1 MRPLL
6 TFIIV
11 FCFIFQSCCPR
22 VVLPPPTHD
31 TSSVTN
37 IETKE
42 TWIDTL
48 AKIQLP
54 DETATNVTEDSTST
68 VETSAATST
77 VTIAK
82 SGKVTHTISNKR
94 DPLFI
99 PTKFLVRAVQQK
111 TEMTIKEREYIPIE
125 KELTKWQKFLIRAG
139 TVLLSALSGAT
150 LFGLWRLIK
159 KFILRK

>member
-1 MRPLL
+1 MKLL
-6 TFIIV
+6 FTFIIV

-22 VVLPPPTHD
+22 VVLPPTRD

-37 IETKE
+37 IETTE

-54 DETATNVTEDSTST
+54 DETATNITGDSTST
-68 VETSAATST
+68 VETSVATST
-77 VTIAK
+77 VKIDK

-99 PTKFLVRAVQQK
+99 PTKFLVKAVHQNK
-111 TEMTIKEREYIPIE
+111 ETTIKEREYIPIE
-125 KELTKWQKFLIRAG
+125 KELTKWQKFLIYAG
-139 TVLLSALSGAT
+139 GVLVSAIGGAI
-150 LFGLWRLIK
+150 LFGIWKLIRR
-159 KFILRK
+159 FII

>member
-1 MRPLL
+1 M
-6 TFIIV
+6 

-99 PTKFLVRAVQQK
+99 PTKFLVKAVHQNK
-111 TEMTIKEREYIPIE
+111 ETTIKEREYIPIE
-125 KELTKWQKFLIRAG
+125 KELTKWQKFLIYAG
-139 TVLLSALSGAT
+139 GVLVSAIGGAI
-150 LFGLWRLIK
+150 LFGIWKLIRR
-159 KFILRK
+159 FII

>member
-1 MRPLL
+1 MKLL
-6 TFIIV
+6 FTFIIV

-22 VVLPPPTHD
+22 VVLPPTRD

-54 DETATNVTEDSTST
+54 DETTTNITGDSTST
-68 VETSAATST
+68 VETSVATST
-77 VTIAK
+77 VKIDK

-159 KFILRK
+159 NH

>member
-1 MRPLL
+1 MKLL
-6 TFIIV
+6 FTFIIV

-22 VVLPPPTHD
+22 VVLPPPTRD

-54 DETATNVTEDSTST
+54 DETTTNITGDSTST
-68 VETSAATST
+68 VETSVATST
-77 VTIAK
+77 MKIDK

-125 KELTKWQKFLIRAG
+125 KELTKWQKFLIYAG
-139 TVLLSALSGAT
+139 GVLVSAIGGAI
-150 LFGLWRLIK
+150 LFGIWKLIRR
-159 KFILRK
+159 FII

>member
-1 MRPLL
+1 
-6 TFIIV
+6 
-11 FCFIFQSCCPR
+11 
-22 VVLPPPTHD
+22 
-31 TSSVTN
+31 VTN
-37 IETKE
+37 IETTE

>member
-1 MRPLL
+1 MKLL
-6 TFIIV
+6 FTFIIV

-22 VVLPPPTHD
+22 VVLPPPTRD

-37 IETKE
+37 IETTE

-54 DETATNVTEDSTST
+54 DETATNITGDSTST
-68 VETSAATST
+68 VETSVATST
-77 VTIAK
+77 VKIDK

-125 KELTKWQKFLIRAG
+125 KELTKWQKFLIYAG
-139 TVLLSALSGAT
+139 GVLVSAIGGAI
-150 LFGLWRLIK
+150 LFGIWKLIRR
-159 KFILRK
+159 FII

>member
-22 VVLPPPTHD
+22 VVLPPTRD

-37 IETKE
+37 IEMTE

-48 AKIQLP
+48 VKIKLP

-77 VTIAK
+77 VAIDK
-82 SGKVTHTISNKR
+82 SGKMTHTISNKR

-125 KELTKWQKFLIRAG
+125 KELTKWQKFLIYAG
-139 TVLLSALSGAT
+139 GVLVSAISGWI
-150 LFGLWRLIK
+150 LFGIWKLIRR
-159 KFILRK
+159 FII

>member
-99 PTKFLVRAVQQK
+99 PTKFLVKAVHQNK
-111 TEMTIKEREYIPIE
+111 ETTIKEREYIPIE
-125 KELTKWQKFLIRAG
+125 KELTKWQKFLIYAG
-139 TVLLSALSGAT
+139 GVLVSAIGGAI
-150 LFGLWRLIK
+150 LFGIWKLIRR
-159 KFILRK
+159 FII